1 MSVEE
6 VGMGRGDIARRIAT
20 ISDTTFVVGHGHLE
34 QIHKYAVETV
44 TQCRILMKRLQITH
58 KVRRRFRYN
67 NQAERTIFESS

>member
-34 QIHKYAVETV
+34 
-44 TQCRILMKRLQITH
+44 
-58 KVRRRFRYN
+58 
-67 NQAERTIFESS
+67 